1 MTRHLVAMALFVGSL
16 GAQAPH
22 AITARPTA
30 FPTPFSSV
38 MHFAELADGRVLVFD
53 AVERRFSAADFATGR
68 LADVTRQGAGPM
80 EYRVVSA
87 LHRIAGDSV
96 LFWDPANNRIS
107 MISPSGAML
116 GSWGDTRMSDL
127 SRTLPAAVAAG
138 RWFVAVRPAFSPDT
152 TTIVR
157 VTLATRRTDT
167 LFRFATPTFRPDR
180 TASPGVVRV
189 IAAGFPPITAWGV
202 FPDGRVLI
210 VHGADYRPEIV
221 GLDGTRLKAA
231 AVPFTSV
238 PVTASDKARHLQE
251 TTAELKRR
259 LIGELAG
266 GPGGKMPRLEAGSPE
281 QWPAMMPPLRSPTIP
296 VDSRGRAWVM
306 VTDPLRAAGDR
317 FDLLDAQ
324 GKRIDAIRLP
334 PQVTLVGMGRGV
346 FYATRED
353 EDGLLHLLRYPLP

>member
-1 MTRHLVAMALFVGSL
+1 MTRHLLSLALLAAPLVG
-16 GAQAPH
+16 QAPRP
-22 AITARPTA
+22 ITAAPTT

-53 AVERRFSAADFATGR
+53 AVERKFSAADFASGR
-68 LADVTRQGAGPM
+68 LSDVARQGAGPM

-96 LFWDPANNRIS
+96 LLWDPANSRIS
-107 MISPSGAML
+107 VIAPNGAML
-116 GSWGDTRMSDL
+116 GSWRDSRMSDL

-138 RWFVAVRPAFSPDT
+138 RWFVAARPAFSPDT
-152 TTIVR
+152 TTLVR
-157 VTLATRRTDT
+157 LTLATRRTDT
-167 LFRFATPTFRPDR
+167 LDRYATPTFRPDR

-221 GLDGTRLKAA
+221 GLDGRRTRAA
-231 AVPFTSV
+231 AIPFTPV
-238 PVTASDKARHLQE
+238 PVTAADKARHLQE
-251 TTAELKRR
+251 TVAEVKRR
-259 LIGELAG
+259 LSGELAG

-281 QWPAMMPPLRSPTIP
+281 QWPAMMPPLRSPSIA

-306 VTDPLRAAGDR
+306 VTDPMRAPGDR
-317 FDLLDAQ
+317 FDLLNAE
-324 GKRIDAIRLP
+324 GRRIDAVRLP
-334 PQVTLVGMGRGV
+334 PQVTLIGMGRGV

>member
-1 MTRHLVAMALFVGSL
+1 MIPRLLPLALLAAPLVA
-16 GAQAPH
+16 QTPRP
-22 AITARPTA
+22 ITAAPTIFA
-30 FPTPFSSV
+30 TPFSSV
-38 MHFAELADGRVLVFD
+38 MHFTELADGRVVVFD
-53 AVERRFSAADFATGR
+53 AVERRLSIADFATGR

-107 MISPSGAML
+107 MISPNGAML

-167 LFRFATPTFRPDR
+167 LFRFATPTFRPER
-180 TASPGVVRV
+180 TAAPGVVRV
-189 IAAGFPPITAWGV
+189 IAAGFPAITGWGV
-202 FPDGRVLI
+202 FPDGRLLI

-221 GLDGTRLKAA
+221 ALDGTRLKAA
-231 AVPFTSV
+231 AVPFTPV
-238 PVTASDKARHLQE
+238 PVTAADKARHLRE

-259 LIGELAG
+259 LTGELAG
-266 GPGGKMPRLEAGSPE
+266 GSGGKMPRLEAGSPE
-281 QWPAMMPPLRSPTIP
+281 QWPATMPPLRSPNIP

-317 FDLLDAQ
+317 FDLLDAR
-324 GKRIDAIRLP
+324 GKRIDVIRLP

-346 FYATRED
+346 LYATRED
-353 EDGLLHLLRYPLP
+353 DDGLLHLLRYPLP